1 MPKYTAHKHRDGV
14 IKVETK
20 NQVICDCIGDLTTA
34 EMIAAALNE
43 LPKLKKEN
51 ERLQAT
57 VKALKTSPCDP
68 FQ

>member
-1 MPKYTAHKHRDGV
+1 MAKYTAHKHREGV
-14 IKVETK
+14 VKVETK
-20 NQVICDCIGDLTTA
+20 NQVICDCIGDLATA
-34 EMIAAALNE
+34 ERIATALNE

-57 VKALKTSPCDP
+57 VKALKTSPFDP